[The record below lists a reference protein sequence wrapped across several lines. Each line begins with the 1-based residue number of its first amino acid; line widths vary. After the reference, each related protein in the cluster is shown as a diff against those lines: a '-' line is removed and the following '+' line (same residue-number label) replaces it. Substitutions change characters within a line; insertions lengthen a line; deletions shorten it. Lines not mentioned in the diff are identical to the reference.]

1 MCVYTYALYTF
12 FCFYFRINELIDY
25 ENELPD
31 YKLKDFC
38 IIQFLTLS
46 IFSPY
51 FLKRNTK
58 KRV

>member
-46 IFSPY
+46 IFFPLFFKEKY
-51 FLKRNTK
+51 
-58 KRV
+58 